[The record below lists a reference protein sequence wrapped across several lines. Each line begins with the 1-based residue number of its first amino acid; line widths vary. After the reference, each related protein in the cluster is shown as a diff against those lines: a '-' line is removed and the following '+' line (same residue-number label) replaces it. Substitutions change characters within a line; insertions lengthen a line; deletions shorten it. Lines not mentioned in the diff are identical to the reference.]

1 MSAFIFFK
9 IRFLLETFVLGP
21 LNPKVLEL
29 YDPNVLYIS
38 ILLRHAFVSKLYVKY
53 IVAPCFSCIVL
64 YRLKWPKLG
73 AAMV

>member
-29 YDPNVLYIS
+29 YDPNI
-38 ILLRHAFVSKLYVKY
+38 LYVKY
-53 IVAPCFSCIVL
+53 IVAPFFSCIVL

>member
-29 YDPNVLYIS
+29 YDPNI
-38 ILLRHAFVSKLYVKY
+38 LYVKF
-53 IVAPCFSCIVL
+53 IVAPCSSCIVL
-64 YRLKWPKLG
+64 YRLMWPKLG

>member
-29 YDPNVLYIS
+29 YDPNI
-38 ILLRHAFVSKLYVKY
+38 LYVKY
-53 IVAPCFSCIVL
+53 IVAPCISRVVL
-64 YRLKWPKLG
+64 YTDTSDLNSVLHWFF
-73 AAMV
+73 

>member
-29 YDPNVLYIS
+29 YDPNI
-38 ILLRHAFVSKLYVKY
+38 LYVKY
-53 IVAPCFSCIVL
+53 IVAPCISRLVL
-64 YRLKWPKLG
+64 YTDTSDLYLVLHLLLLICG
-73 AAMV
+73 SADIS